1 VSLFA
6 HRQYRWAFS
15 RKAEGDYSH
24 FFLVLARWKIACA
37 AVFGKENA
45 MRIFKLLA
53 VVLVL
58 LGGVKLV
65 LSSTEPEVQP
75 TPVMRTVSPE
85 TVKAGEI
92 ATVSGEYLDKS
103 RVGDL
108 FLTNAQGDIKVQ
120 ILEQSASAIKFR
132 VPAKAAP
139 GRYNLLVLLV
149 DIEPKL
155 IEEPARL
162 TVE

>member
-1 VSLFA
+1 
-6 HRQYRWAFS
+6 
-15 RKAEGDYSH
+15 
-24 FFLVLARWKIACA
+24 
-37 AVFGKENA
+37 
-45 MRIFKLLA
+45 MRIFKWVL

-65 LSSTEPEVQP
+65 LSSTDPGVLP
-75 TPVMRTVSPE
+75 TPMMRTVTPE

-92 ATVSGEYLDKS
+92 AIVSGEYLDKS
-103 RVGDL
+103 RVADL
-108 FLTNAQGDIKVQ
+108 FLTNEQGDTKVV

-132 VPAKAAP
+132 LPAKVAP
-139 GRYNLLVLLV
+139 GRYKLLVLLV

-155 IEEPARL
+155 IEEPVHL

>member
-1 VSLFA
+1 
-6 HRQYRWAFS
+6 
-15 RKAEGDYSH
+15 
-24 FFLVLARWKIACA
+24 
-37 AVFGKENA
+37 
-45 MRIFKLLA
+45 MRIFKWGV

-65 LSSTEPEVQP
+65 LSATDPEVLP
-75 TPVMRTVSPE
+75 TPVTRTVSPE

-103 RVGDL
+103 RVADL
-108 FLTNAQGDIKVQ
+108 FLTNDQGDIKVQ
-120 ILEQSASAIKFR
+120 ILEQSASEIKFR
-132 VPAKAAP
+132 LPAKVAP
-139 GRYNLLVLLV
+139 GRYKLLILLN